1 MHRAAKFT
9 LTLTLLA
16 ISLNCFADGIDYGV
30 GGVIFLIPAII
41 LVLFILIGG
50 LKGFVIFLVIFAGF
64 MLYANIDHILARQSS
79 RDARKTI
86 SDACLREAGNVGTKL
101 PYAPDRILV
110 RVAEELTGGG
120 RGWHP
125 HLLSTNHP
133 ADGVEFITVLTS
145 KKTPNE
151 VYVDISGIHNPI
163 KGADG
168 WYVNGIQTTVF
179 DATGKVVAQQ
189 TDYTRDYGWCL
200 GAAPP
205 ESIER
210 FLRSVI
216 GRPIGLSQYRDGSM
230 YAAPVFSPIGSVS
243 ATQNGRFYETPH
255 QALLN
260 STYQRK
266 WKAALLPSYSDCHLR
281 DHEFVICR
289 NGTDEQNSID
299 LSELSSI
306 YEMPNTWI
314 SIMNRTS
321 DSKNIDSLTIV
332 ERAKIGAVL
341 QTWHIRFPR
350 INDKQHADF
359 AGFDVRGV
367 AVKGRQFTA
376 DLVFSHQMGKDSEW
390 FENLAKVSIELDSH
404 DGILSSQ

>member
-1 MHRAAKFT
+1 MHRVAKFT
-9 LTLTLLA
+9 LTLTLPA
-16 ISLNCFADGIDYGV
+16 ISLNCFAEGIDYGV
-30 GGVIFLIPAII
+30 GGLIFLIPAII
-41 LVLFILIGG
+41 LVLLILIGR

-64 MLYANIDHILARQSS
+64 MFFANIDQLLTHQSS

-110 RVAEELTGGG
+110 RVAEEFTGKGT
-120 RGWHP
+120 GWRQ
-125 HLLSTNHP
+125 HLIFTNHP
-133 ADGVEFITVLTS
+133 ADGVEFITVRTS
-145 KKTPNE
+145 KKTTNE
-151 VYVDISGIHNPI
+151 VYVDISGVHNPI

-168 WYVNGIQTTVF
+168 WYVHGIQTTVF

-189 TDYTRDYGWCL
+189 TDYVRDYGWCL
-200 GAAPP
+200 GAEPP

-216 GRPIGLSQYRDGSM
+216 GKPIGLSQYRDGSM
-230 YAAPVFSPIGSVS
+230 YAAPVFSPIGSIS
-243 ATQNGRFYETPH
+243 ATQNGRFHEIPR
-255 QALLN
+255 QAGESKSN
-260 STYQRK
+260 QMKRK
-266 WKAALLPSYSDCHLR
+266 ADLLPSYSDCHFR
-281 DHEFVICR
+281 NDEFAICR
-289 NGTDEQNSID
+289 NGTEEQNSIK
-299 LSELSSI
+299 LSKLSSI

-314 SIMNRTS
+314 SIMNGTS
-321 DSKNIDSLTIV
+321 DIKNIDSLTIV
-332 ERAKIGAVL
+332 ERTKLGAVL

-359 AGFDVRGV
+359 ADFNVRGV
-367 AVKGRQFTA
+367 AVTGRQFTA
-376 DLVFSHQMGKDSEW
+376 DLVFSRQMGKDSEW